1 MIENHLLNEVFR
13 VRSGIHQKPARVNA
27 NLFQWLQQIPYSMC
41 QKWRYLRLQRFTLI
55 RKVGLRRI
63 ERELDLV
70 RFIRNQITLT
80 TIVKAMTSKQER
92 NGVRNS
98 FRFMLGNESEVN
110 TT

>member
-1 MIENHLLNEVFR
+1 M
-13 VRSGIHQKPARVNA
+13 
-27 NLFQWLQQIPYSMC
+27 
-41 QKWRYLRLQRFTLI
+41 
-55 RKVGLRRI
+55 GLRRI

-98 FRFMLGNESEVN
+98 FRFMLGNLSEVN
-110 TT
+110 TTYESESEAFSETLLN

>member
-1 MIENHLLNEVFR
+1 M
-13 VRSGIHQKPARVNA
+13 
-27 NLFQWLQQIPYSMC
+27 
-41 QKWRYLRLQRFTLI
+41 
-55 RKVGLRRI
+55 GLRRI

-70 RFIRNQITLT
+70 RFVRNQITLT